1 MGDLPMSTEKSLI
14 LVKPDGVQ
22 CGHIGHVISRIENR
36 RYEIKALKMVNATEE
51 QLRQHYSQLVDKP
64 YYADIEKFMT
74 SGPIV
79 AIIAEGNEIIDT
91 FRKMA
96 GPTNPSEAMAG
107 TIRGD
112 FARVWGPGPI
122 KNVVHSSD
130 SVESAEK
137 EIKIWFPER
146 INTEN

>member
-1 MGDLPMSTEKSLI
+1 MGVEKSLI

-22 CGHIGHVISRIENR
+22 YGHIGHVLSRIENR
-36 RYEIKALKMVNATEE
+36 RYEIKALKMVNATKE
-51 QLRQHYSQLVDKP
+51 QLCEHYSQLVDKP
-64 YYADIEKFMT
+64 YYPGIEEFMI

-79 AIIAEGNEIIDT
+79 AIIAEGDEIIET

-96 GPTNPSEAMAG
+96 GPTNPSEAMSG

-112 FARVWGPGPI
+112 FARSWGPGPI

-130 SVESAEK
+130 SVESAER

-146 INTEN
+146 VNTEN

>member
-1 MGDLPMSTEKSLI
+1 MGDLLMSEERTLI

-36 RYEIKALKMVNATEE
+36 RYEIKALKMVNPTRE

-64 YYADIEKFMT
+64 FYQGIEDFMI
-74 SGPIV
+74 SGPVV
-79 AIIAEGNEIIDT
+79 AIIAQGDAIIDT

-96 GPTNPSEAMAG
+96 GPTDPVDAPAG

-112 FARVWGPGPI
+112 YARAWGPGPI

-137 EIKIWFPER
+137 EIQIWFPER
-146 INTEN
+146 N

>member
-1 MGDLPMSTEKSLI
+1 MSEERTLI

-22 CGHIGHVISRIENR
+22 CGHVGHVLSRIENR
-36 RYEIKALKMVNATEE
+36 RYEIKALKMINATKE

-64 YYADIEKFMT
+64 YYPGIEEFMT
-74 SGPIV
+74 SGPLV
-79 AIIAEGNEIIDT
+79 AIIAEGDEIIET

-96 GPTNPSEAMAG
+96 GPTNPSEAMPG

-112 FARVWGPGPI
+112 FARAWGPGSI

-130 SVESAEK
+130 SKESAEK

-146 INTEN
+146 N